1 MNGRM
6 IVMLIIALI
15 FAAIAAFI
23 AKVWLGKQVREQK
36 VVSTQVVAA
45 ATEIPFGIRLE
56 ETHLKLIDWS
66 GSDVPR
72 GSFSK
77 TADAIGK
84 ITKNNFY
91 PGEVITQQRV
101 AEHLGGSTLSSLISE
116 NYRAISIRVNDVV
129 GVAGFILPGN
139 RIDILSVK
147 KAGSNAKAQTIL
159 ENIKVLAVDQE
170 ASTNKEKPAVVRA
183 VTLELTPDDA
193 ERIAEAVQEGKIQ
206 LTLRNPLDSNIAV
219 KQEGQ
224 PKPVIKPKPIRRR
237 SRGPSVV
244 VVPW

>member
-6 IVMLIIALI
+6 IVMLVIALI

-23 AKVWLGKQVREQK
+23 AKVWLGKQVTDTK
-36 VVSTQVVAA
+36 VVTTQVVAA

-72 GSFSK
+72 GAFNK
-77 TADAIGK
+77 TADIIGK

-101 AEHLGGSTLSSLISE
+101 AEHLGGSTLSSLITE
-116 NYRAISIRVNDVV
+116 NHRAISIRVNDVV

-139 RIDILSVK
+139 RIDILLVK
-147 KAGSNAKAQTIL
+147 KAGKNAKAQTIL

-183 VTLELTPDDA
+183 VTLELTPEDA
-193 ERIAEAVQEGKIQ
+193 ERITEATQEGKIQ
-206 LTLRNPLDSNIAV
+206 LTLRNPLDSNITI

-224 PKPVIKPKPIRRR
+224 SKPIIKPKKIRRR